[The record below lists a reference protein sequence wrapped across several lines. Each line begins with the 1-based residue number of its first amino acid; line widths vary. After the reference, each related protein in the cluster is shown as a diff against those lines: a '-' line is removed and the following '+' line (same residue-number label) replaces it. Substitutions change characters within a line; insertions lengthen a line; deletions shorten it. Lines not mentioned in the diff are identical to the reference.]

1 VLHTVNVRLFEDQI
15 VYVISHAEDV
25 AVLVDHSLVPVL
37 EKLAPRL
44 ESVRHYVVMGD
55 GDHGTLPNAVA
66 YAALTAKTRVF
77 VAPRFTPRVDAG
89 ISASRTAITTRP
101 SCPRTSSASARSRR
115 SAVVAAR
122 GRSVVARKPDSVRL

>member
-89 ISASRTAITTRP
+89 ISASRTAITARP
-101 SCPRTSSASARSRR
+101 SCPRTRFQAPRNMSAAKARTRR
-115 SAVVAAR
+115 
-122 GRSVVARKPDSVRL
+122 